1 MSEKYARQ
9 IRQGYNK
16 MLQSAIKE
24 MSGYIEK
31 ASLRKRIKLA
41 FNIVFRRKFEY

>member
-1 MSEKYARQ
+1 MSEKYSHQ
-9 IRQGYNK
+9 IRKGYSK

-31 ASLRKRIKLA
+31 AKLSKRIKLA